1 MTATLPAKGSRFLI
15 RKRHGILH
23 FFAALS
29 LAIGINHHADADTDL
44 DSTVH
49 EGADVEESSGGPL
62 LSPVMNGFA
71 FEERESDP
79 VFLQYYGILFGPA
92 LKKSS
97 AYQPTPTGGI
107 DPNFPVQIKNFL
119 GLGYN
124 LTDEITVT
132 PTAYWI
138 WRPVLGQKLTLMD
151 PFIRLS
157 HSRLIN
163 TDHFNLYGDFRVHFG
178 VSSTS
183 RQNDYLTGFQTF
195 QALSYIP
202 GDDGSVILSLYGS
215 ARYNVFGKQG
225 RGSDVELYLAP
236 HLTAEI
242 IPSLSF
248 TLLYEMQAIH
258 LFGARVGTLDNDG
271 TDLQLGL
278 AWEISP
284 LLNMNPY
291 INLYPGSSISLE
303 SSSFGMTLS
312 WKMI

>member
-1 MTATLPAKGSRFLI
+1 MTANLAAKVSHFLM
-15 RKRHGILH
+15 RKRLDVLRI
-23 FFAALS
+23 FAVLS
-29 LAIGINHHADADTDL
+29 LVMWINIPAQADISQDSIGHE
-44 DSTVH
+44 DSV
-49 EGADVEESSGGPL
+49 VEESSGGPL
-62 LSPVMNGFA
+62 LSPVMSGFA
-71 FEERESDP
+71 FEKETSP
-79 VFLQYYGILFGPA
+79 LFLQYYGILFGPA
-92 LKKSS
+92 LKNTS
-97 AYQPTPTGGI
+97 AYQPTPTGGT

-119 GLGYN
+119 GFGYN
-124 LTDEITVT
+124 LTDEITIT

-236 HLTAEI
+236 HLTVEI
-242 IPSLSF
+242 VPSLAF

-278 AWEISP
+278 ACEITP
-284 LLNMNPY
+284 ELNINPY
-291 INLYPGSSISLE
+291 INLYPGGMMNLE